1 MLSEAEKKLVSSGKR
16 KGHDHDEAQSVEES
30 KRARAGI
37 EATAQGKDNRLL
49 AGFLAHAF
57 LSRGTLLGRRWAPF
71 DGSHRRRGA
80 CPWRGTR
87 ARESRPAAY
96 CPSPGAWPQS
106 RPELAWIPSK
116 GAFEQGLL
124 PPASGAYSQ
133 ASYLLLKAE
142 GTHIPGVVNPTQL
155 ARWLQM

>member
-1 MLSEAEKKLVSSGKR
+1 MLSEPEKKLVSSGKR
-16 KGHDHDEAQSVEES
+16 KGHDQEEAQSVAESKRARAGIEAES

-49 AGFLAHAF
+49 AGFLAHEF
-57 LSRGTLLGRRWAPF
+57 LSRGTLLGRRW
-71 DGSHRRRGA
+71 D
-80 CPWRGTR
+80 
-87 ARESRPAAY
+87 
-96 CPSPGAWPQS
+96 PSN
-106 RPELAWIPSK
+106 